1 MGESMIHSIILNG
14 VHSAV
19 DKEGLARA
27 IQQSVK
33 GKTDYKYLDPCLN
46 VSKKITAEYKTVG
59 HIIAE
64 VLEKERMGDYKGG
77 TVQVTPHITE
87 EIRNWIVKTEA
98 KNTVTVIGGNVGDL
112 ENQLAIE
119 AVREMTLKEDV
130 RIVMYVPV
138 PYLRA
143 AGEIKTKPVQHSVK
157 ELMRMGIIPYAL
169 CLKSDMD
176 LRVNEIKKIALFT
189 GVPSDRIVW
198 HTNGLGDCG
207 KKLARSIYNN

>member
-1 MGESMIHSIILNG
+1 MTHTIILNG

-19 DKEGLARA
+19 DKVELARA
-27 IQQSVK
+27 IQKSAK

-64 VLEKERMGDYKGG
+64 VLDKERMGDYKGG

-87 EIRNWIVKTEA
+87 EIRNWIVKTRA

-119 AVREMTLKEDV
+119 AVREMTPKEDV

-138 PYLRA
+138 PYLSA

-157 ELMRMGIIPYAL
+157 ELMRMGIMPHAL
-169 CLKSDMD
+169 CLKSDKD
-176 LRVNEIKKIALFT
+176 LRENEIRKIALFT
-189 GVPSDRIVW
+189 GVPQDRIVW

-207 KKLARSIYNN
+207 KKLARSIYRS

>member
-1 MGESMIHSIILNG
+1 MTHIIILNG

-27 IQQSVK
+27 IQQSAR

-46 VSKKITAEYKTVG
+46 VSKKVTTEYKTVG

-64 VLEKERMGDYKGG
+64 VLDKERMGDYKGG

-87 EIRNWIVKTEA
+87 EIRQWIVKTEA

-157 ELMRMGIIPYAL
+157 ELMRMGIMPYAL

-176 LRVNEIKKIALFT
+176 LRTNEIKKIALFT
-189 GVPSDRIVW
+189 GVPADRIVW

-207 KKLARSIYNN
+207 KKLARSIYRS

>member
-1 MGESMIHSIILNG
+1 MIHTIILNG

-19 DKEGLARA
+19 DKIELARA
-27 IQQSVK
+27 IQKSAK

-46 VSKKITAEYKTVG
+46 VSNKITAEYKTVG

-64 VLEKERMGDYKGG
+64 VLEKERMGDYKGS

-87 EIRNWIVKTEA
+87 EIRKWIVKTRA
-98 KNTVTVIGGNVGDL
+98 KHTVTVIGGNVGDL

-138 PYLRA
+138 PYLSA

-157 ELMRMGIIPYAL
+157 ELMRMGIMPHAL

-176 LRVNEIKKIALFT
+176 LRENELRKIALFT
-189 GVPSDRIVW
+189 GVPQERIVW

-207 KKLARSIYNN
+207 KKIAKFIHSS

>member
-1 MGESMIHSIILNG
+1 MIHTIILNG

-19 DKEGLARA
+19 DKILLARA
-27 IQQSVK
+27 IQKSIK

-46 VSKKITAEYKTVG
+46 VSNKITAEYKTVG

-64 VLEKERMGDYKGG
+64 VLDKERMGDYKGG

-87 EIRNWIVKTEA
+87 EIRNWIVKTRS

-138 PYLRA
+138 PYLSA

-157 ELMRMGIIPYAL
+157 ELMRMGIMPHAL

-176 LRVNEIKKIALFT
+176 LRENELRKIALFT
-189 GVPSDRIVW
+189 GVPQQRIVW

-207 KKLARSIYNN
+207 RRLARSIYQ

>member
-1 MGESMIHSIILNG
+1 M
-14 VHSAV
+14 

-46 VSKKITAEYKTVG
+46 VSKKVTAEYKTVG

-64 VLEKERMGDYKGG
+64 VLDKERMGDYKGG

-87 EIRNWIVKTEA
+87 EIRNWIVKTQV

-157 ELMRMGIIPYAL
+157 ELMRMGIMPYAL

-176 LRVNEIKKIALFT
+176 LRDNEIKKIALFT
-189 GVPSDRIVW
+189 GVSKDRIVW

-207 KKLARSIYNN
+207 KKLAKAIYRS

>member
-1 MGESMIHSIILNG
+1 MIHTIILNG

-19 DKEGLARA
+19 DKVELARA
-27 IQQSVK
+27 IQTASKAQ
-33 GKTDYKYLDPCLN
+33 TDYKYLDPCLN
-46 VSKKITAEYKTVG
+46 VSNKV
-59 HIIAE
+59 
-64 VLEKERMGDYKGG
+64 RMGDYKGG

-87 EIRNWIVKTEA
+87 EIRNWIVKTRA

-130 RIVMYVPV
+130 RIVLYVPV
-138 PYLRA
+138 PYLKA

-157 ELMRMGIIPYAL
+157 ELMRMGIMPYAL

-176 LRVNEIKKIALFT
+176 LRDNEIRKIAMFT
-189 GVPSDRIVW
+189 GVPQDRIVW
-198 HTNGLGDCG
+198 HTNGLGECG
-207 KKLARSIYNN
+207 KKLSKYIYGNKK

>member
-1 MGESMIHSIILNG
+1 MIHTIILNG

-46 VSKKITAEYKTVG
+46 VSKKITKEYKTVG

-64 VLEKERMGDYKGG
+64 VLDKERMGDYKGG

-157 ELMRMGIIPYAL
+157 ELMRMGIMPYAL

-189 GVPSDRIVW
+189 GVPADRIVW

-207 KKLARSIYNN
+207 KKLARSIYRS

>member
-1 MGESMIHSIILNG
+1 MIHTIILNG

-19 DKEGLARA
+19 DKVELARA
-27 IQQSVK
+27 IQKSVK

-46 VSKKITAEYKTVG
+46 VSKKITTEYKTVG
-59 HIIAE
+59 HTIAE

-87 EIRNWIVKTEA
+87 EIRNWIVKTRA

-138 PYLRA
+138 PYLSA

-157 ELMRMGIIPYAL
+157 ELMRMGIMPFAL
-169 CLKSDMD
+169 CLKSDKELGED
-176 LRVNEIKKIALFT
+176 ELKKIALFT
-189 GVPSDRIVW
+189 GVPRQRIVW
-198 HTNGLGDCG
+198 HINGLGDCG
-207 KKLARSIYNN
+207 KKIAKFIHHS

>member
-1 MGESMIHSIILNG
+1 MIHTIILNG

-19 DKEGLARA
+19 DKVELAQS
-27 IQQSVK
+27 IQTAAK

-46 VSKKITAEYKTVG
+46 VSKKITKEYKTVG
-59 HIIAE
+59 HMIAE
-64 VLEKERMGDYKGG
+64 VLEKERMGDYKGS

-87 EIRNWIVKTEA
+87 EIRKWIVKTEA

-130 RIVMYVPV
+130 RIVLYVPV
-138 PYLRA
+138 PYLKA

-157 ELMRMGIIPYAL
+157 ELMRMGIMPYAL

-176 LRVNEIKKIALFT
+176 LRDNELRKIAMFT
-189 GVPSDRIVW
+189 GVPQDRIVW

-207 KKLARSIYNN
+207 KKLARAIYGNKK

>member
-1 MGESMIHSIILNG
+1 MIHTIILNG

-19 DKEGLARA
+19 DKVELAKA
-27 IQQSVK
+27 IQKSCS
-33 GKTDYKYLDPCLN
+33 GKAEYKYLDPCLN
-46 VSKKITAEYKTVG
+46 VSKKITAGYKTVG

-64 VLEKERMGDYKGG
+64 VLEKERMGRYNGG

-87 EIRNWIVKTEA
+87 EIRNWIVETRA

-119 AVREMTLKEDV
+119 AVREMTLKENV

-157 ELMRMGIIPYAL
+157 ELMRMGIMPFAL
-169 CLKSDMD
+169 CLKSDKD
-176 LRVNEIKKIALFT
+176 LGEDELKKIALFT
-189 GVPSDRIVW
+189 GVPRQRIVW
-198 HTNGLGDCG
+198 HINGLGDCG
-207 KKLARSIYNN
+207 KKLARSIYRGRS